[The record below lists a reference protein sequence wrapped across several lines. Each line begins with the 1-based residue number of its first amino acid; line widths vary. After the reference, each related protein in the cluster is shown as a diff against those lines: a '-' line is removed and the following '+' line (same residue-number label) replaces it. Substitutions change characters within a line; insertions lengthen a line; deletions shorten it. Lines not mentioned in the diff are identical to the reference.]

1 VRQRLID
8 AADRR
13 VAAAA
18 HLSIGFGV
26 FVGVGFLAGLA
37 INLVIWLRSR
47 RSSFV
52 EFHSEQAGTYQL
64 IVFVLNILLLLGWF
78 GGLIAMPSASD
89 YGGRLLQMGGW
100 VALLLG
106 IGLWY
111 VGTIVLGIYAG
122 LKIALGGDF
131 SSRVFGWRFR
141 RRLASRAAKRSTRQ
155 ITQ

>member
-1 VRQRLID
+1 MTRDSTVTSPGRANAQRPAPRHPNVRAFWRSTVKQRLID

-13 VAAAA
+13 VAAVA

-64 IVFVLNILLLLGWF
+64 VEFMLTF
-78 GGLIAMPSASD
+78 
-89 YGGRLLQMGGW
+89 
-100 VALLLG
+100 
-106 IGLWY
+106 
-111 VGTIVLGIYAG
+111 
-122 LKIALGGDF
+122 
-131 SSRVFGWRFR
+131 
-141 RRLASRAAKRSTRQ
+141 RRLAAGVRGR
-155 ITQ
+155 IGMP